1 MNTKESIK
9 IAKKYLN
16 FYGFYTPF
24 YIRMFG
30 SRDTPAIGEHWQER
44 DSQLKEVD
52 RILDKMYP
60 EYRHILVERHL
71 NMLSFDDQVSKYGYA
86 HSQLSNY
93 IKSAYIDFMD
103 KAEIK
108 KPDKPV
114 QNPSKRLI
122 KTINKQYI

>member
-60 EYRHILVERHL
+60 EYKAILLGRYHENL
-71 NMLSFDDQVSKYGYA
+71 TLDEQANKYGYGL
-86 HSQLSNY
+86 SQWHKY
-93 IKSAYIDFMD
+93 ITLACLDFAE
-103 KAEIK
+103 KAEMVVLYE
-108 KPDKPV
+108 PV
-114 QNPSKRLI
+114 QKPSKRLVKEI
-122 KTINKQYI
+122 KNHG

>member
-9 IAKKYLN
+9 IAKKYLK

-52 RILDKMYP
+52 CILDKMYP
-60 EYRHILVERHL
+60 EYRHILVE
-71 NMLSFDDQVSKYGYA
+71 
-86 HSQLSNY
+86 
-93 IKSAYIDFMD
+93 
-103 KAEIK
+103 
-108 KPDKPV
+108 
-114 QNPSKRLI
+114 
-122 KTINKQYI
+122 

>member
-1 MNTKESIK
+1 
-9 IAKKYLN
+9 
-16 FYGFYTPF
+16 
-24 YIRMFG
+24 
-30 SRDTPAIGEHWQER
+30 
-44 DSQLKEVD
+44 
-52 RILDKMYP
+52 
-60 EYRHILVERHL
+60 
-71 NMLSFDDQVSKYGYA
+71 MLSFADQVSKYGYA